1 MLHFNQKSPAAFRT
15 TLGDH
20 GTSMGFRWLLVFF
33 SMLSPNLGFISRGA
47 ILLLCFI
54 AKPFILIIRHGSM
67 NGINNQNPHQEQESV
82 ENNIQWVCEAC
93 YTAKDDIAN

>member
-47 ILLLCFI
+47 IITPLLHRQTIYSNHSTWLYEWN
-54 AKPFILIIRHGSM
+54 K
-67 NGINNQNPHQEQESV
+67 
-82 ENNIQWVCEAC
+82 
-93 YTAKDDIAN
+93 